1 MTKRVWAVSALL
13 LAVLSIGACG
23 TPRVPVGDADD
34 TAAPSPAMMPTPNA
48 FVSAVM
54 HTRDLGSADVDI
66 TVDTSLDGSTDHVDG
81 IGAVALDRGFGNI
94 AWTGADGT
102 TRVINNDVAIFV
114 RDDVAGGMWTRLP
127 EGQLEP
133 RTAFANPLAGLGLL
147 QNVVSADAEAID
159 GSHATRYSGRLPAD
173 QQALSAFGLTDEEI
187 TRLGD
192 TSRAPGIDVTAW
204 VDDAGRLLRVD
215 RAFRLP
221 AESGTSADLR
231 VSTALSDFSG
241 VIDVGPPPSE
251 SVTSASA
258 SASANS

>member
-13 LAVLSIGACG
+13 LALLSIGACG
-23 TPRVPVGDADD
+23 TPRVPVGDAGY
-34 TAAPSPAMMPTPNA
+34 TAVPSPAMMPTPND

-102 TRVINNDVAIFV
+102 TRVINNDVGIYV
-114 RDDVAGGMWTRLP
+114 RDDVARDRWTQFP
-127 EGQLEP
+127 EDQFNP

-147 QNVVSADAEAID
+147 QDVVSADAEAID
-159 GSHATRYSGRLPAD
+159 GSHATRYTGRLPAD
-173 QQALSAFGLTDEEI
+173 RQALSAFGLTDDEI

-192 TSRAPGIDVTAW
+192 TSRAPDIDVTAW
-204 VDDAGRLLRVD
+204 VDDADRLLRVD

-221 AESGTSADLR
+221 AEAGISADLR

-258 SASANS
+258 SANS